1 MIRAESVE
9 FLPTVLANC
18 WIGWIAC
25 RASSPFHPVSCWVV
39 QSPYA
44 RLTVGTPYRASS
56 ARSAD
61 ECEEETLSASMS
73 TARRTVG
80 DSVTSP
86 SYHSGNRDAVRCPK
100 CHARV
105 VPTQL
110 PLARHLDGLRT
121 AMVAFVRYAD
131 RAGLDALVPTCP
143 GWTVRDLVAYQGAA
157 HRATAAMLRGGG
169 PVPPEPMVG
178 DPLEWLRDGAID
190 LVEAITRA
198 PQEFWARRACHQT
211 TLRAVDALAAVFG
224 RVPDPAE
231 TWIEVDLAV

>member
-25 RASSPFHPVSCWVV
+25 RASSPFHPLSCWVV

-56 ARSAD
+56 ASSAD

-80 DSVTSP
+80 DSVTP
-86 SYHSGNRDAVRCPK
+86 HSYHLGNTDAPRRAK
-100 CHARV
+100 CHARL

-110 PLARHLDGLRT
+110 PLTRHLEGLRS

-131 RAGLDALVPTCP
+131 RAGL
-143 GWTVRDLVAYQGAA
+143 AA
-157 HRATAAMLRGGG
+157 
-169 PVPPEPMVG
+169 PVP
-178 DPLEWLRDGAID
+178 
-190 LVEAITRA
+190 
-198 PQEFWARRACHQT
+198 
-211 TLRAVDALAAVFG
+211 
-224 RVPDPAE
+224 
-231 TWIEVDLAV
+231 